1 MHEIHSKMPKTP
13 TPPHAYRHLIYP
25 ICLLVSA
32 VVAGL
37 CAPDAISAK
46 RLADA
51 NERLRARH
59 RDLRKTFKTT
69 ILPLARETI
78 SKMESLQRE
87 RLACFCVLR
96 KCAQI
101 FEQMR
106 QGHQD
111 EAGLPGEV
119 VPVLKEWMVLGAEAE
134 AVLDNIADGFSVA
147 TALSGGAFATNAGR
161 GIALPDA
168 VAASRGSANISLPA
182 DDDDR
187 IGPAQFALPGLL
199 ASPVITF
206 ASVPVKCRDEGS
218 EDAAARAYASME
230 RQELRLRR
238 EMQAIRDIGLR
249 ADELRESASALRER
263 VLKLVDDTADPS
275 PGLATSAVELFHQI
289 TTPLTTTR

>member
-1 MHEIHSKMPKTP
+1 M
-13 TPPHAYRHLIYP
+13 
-25 ICLLVSA
+25 SA

-59 RDLRKTFKTT
+59 RDLRKIFKTI
-69 ILPLARETI
+69 ILPVARETI
-78 SKMESLQRE
+78 SKMESLQKE
-87 RLACFCVLR
+87 RLKCFCVLR

-119 VPVLKEWMVLGAEAE
+119 VPVLKEWMVLGGDAEV
-134 AVLDNIADGFSVA
+134 VLDKITDGFSVA
-147 TALSGGAFATNAGR
+147 TALSGGAFSTNAGR
-161 GIALPDA
+161 GIASPDA
-168 VAASRGSANISLPA
+168 VAAFRGSANISLPA

-187 IGPAQFALPGLL
+187 IGPAQFAIPGLL

-206 ASVPVKCRDEGS
+206 ASVPVKCRDEDS
-218 EDAAARAYASME
+218 EDAAARTFANME
-230 RQELRLRR
+230 CQEMRLRR
-238 EMQAIRDIGLR
+238 EMEAIRDIGLR
-249 ADELRESASALRER
+249 ADELRESASALREKAS
-263 VLKLVDDTADPS
+263 KLLADAANQPHD
-275 PGLATSAVELFHQI
+275 LAASAVELFKQI
-289 TTPLTTTR
+289 STPLTTTL